1 MSNVPSEVLNELF
14 VSKLD
19 SEAGKEKIAALG
31 GDYIRDRLREE
42 SFARKVLPPKTVGRS
57 ELQVSVAHDTL
68 VKIVEVEPQSRAM
81 SMSFRGQPTVSYY
94 TAPRFEVPFHTVG
107 SQRYE
112 QTEQELMAYT
122 MPITEIIR
130 RNIVNDMQEIE
141 DTVFLNH
148 IESACQSLQDD
159 AINAKRAA
167 NATFA
172 GAISARTFGSEYA
185 DNAAF
190 SARNVSTHGIPE
202 VGKCKGVD
210 VLQNTTAAAD
220 ADGLIEDLV
229 FPVQKDDFIKLFQ
242 MFTGDGGRG
251 SRLRCDQFLM
261 TDTDFEDLNA
271 WAHSDMGDKIVGETT
286 VDGYKYSTV
295 IGRKFV
301 RTLKTD
307 ILRPGNIYAFTSPE
321 YLGGFLLLNKTKFY
335 ADKERNRVSFE
346 AWEDIGMYIGNVA
359 GVCKLELYVGVVES
373 AFSTTA
379 AIQADRL
386 PKAEEDLGAKNNLVE
401 EGQTFPSVS
410 SF

>member
-1 MSNVPSEVLNELF
+1 MSSVPSEVLNELF

-42 SFARKVLPPKTVGRS
+42 SFARKILPPKTVSRS
-57 ELQVSVAHDTL
+57 DLQVSVAHDTL

-81 SMSFRGQPTVSYY
+81 SMSFRGQPTVKYY
-94 TAPRFEVPFHTVG
+94 TGPRFEVPFHTVG
-107 SQRYE
+107 SERYE

-130 RNIVNDMQEIE
+130 RNIVNDIQEVE

-148 IESACQSLQDD
+148 MESACQSLQQD
-159 AINAKRAA
+159 AQGLVFG
-167 NATFA
+167 AT
-172 GAISARTFGSEYA
+172 YA
-185 DNAAF
+185 DADAFTAKNVNDGAA
-190 SARNVSTHGIPE
+190 E
-202 VGKCKGVD
+202 VGKVKGVD
-210 VLQNTTAAAD
+210 VLMNSDAALTATQGCD
-220 ADGLIEDLV
+220 EDLA

-242 MFTGDGGRG
+242 LFTGSGNRG

-307 ILRPGNIYAFTSPE
+307 ILRPGNIYAFCAQE
-321 YLGGFLLLNKTKFY
+321 YLGGFLLLNKTKFF

-346 AWEDIGMYIGNVA
+346 AWEDIGMYVGNVA
-359 GVCKLELYVGVVES
+359 GVRKLELYAG
-373 AFSTTA
+373 STDPLTTEGNNAATRTA
-379 AIQADRL
+379 RL
-386 PKAEEDLGAKNNLVE
+386 PVSEDDLGGKNNLVE
-401 EGQTFPSVS
+401 EGETFPKVT